1 MRNLNLDQ
9 LQTLIAIADLGTLAA
24 AAQALHLA
32 PPTIGMHINE
42 LESRLGA
49 TLVHRGRRQARLTAA
64 GAALVESGRRIL
76 KSADDAVEQVRR
88 FAQGSE
94 GRVRLG
100 ASAGV
105 VANLL
110 PQVLERLAERHPGID
125 IELEVLGSGEAMRQ
139 LDAGA
144 LDIGIVALP
153 QAPGPQVQVSP
164 WRSDPMVAFL
174 PRRWQAPKAITP
186 QWLAQQPLISISPKT
201 QMHRLTAAWF
211 GKAGLHPRA
220 RIELDFPVAIK
231 GLVAAGYGAALL
243 PKERSDDA
251 GLHARMQVRP
261 LDPPLMR
268 QMGLAHRIPELQD
281 AATREVL
288 TALSATPFNVT
299 GHRA

>member
-9 LQTLIAIADLGTLAA
+9 LQTLIVIADLGTLAA

-42 LESRLGA
+42 LESRLGV

-64 GAALVESGRRIL
+64 GAALVENGRRIL
-76 KSADDAVEQVRR
+76 KSTDDAVEQVRR

-94 GRVRLG
+94 GKVRLG

-110 PQVLERLAERHPGID
+110 PQVLELLAERNPGID
-125 IELEVLGSGEAMRQ
+125 IELDVLGSAEIMRQ
-139 LDAGA
+139 LNAGA

-153 QAPGPQVQVSP
+153 QIPGPEVQVSA

-174 PRRWQAPKAITP
+174 PRQWKAPKVITP
-186 QWLAQQPLISISPKT
+186 QWLAQRPLISISPKT
-201 QMHRLTAAWF
+201 QMYRLTAAWF

-220 RIELDFPVAIK
+220 RTELDFPVAIK
-231 GLVAAGYGAALL
+231 GLVAAGYGAAIL
-243 PKERSDDA
+243 PKERPDDA
-251 GLHARMQVRP
+251 RLHARMQLRP
-261 LDPPLMR
+261 LNPPLMR
-268 QMGLAHRIPELQD
+268 QMGYAHRIPKLQD

-288 TALSATPFNVT
+288 KVLSAPPFNVS
-299 GHRA
+299 RNLS